1 MDYPIKRELD
11 SVYYRVKRGEN
22 WESLCASDLTE
33 EERREWFETM
43 TKPELIRMSLLLAG
57 TLRAIGDEL
66 NISFTESEK

>member
-1 MDYPIKRELD
+1 MEYPIKRELD
-11 SVYYRVKRGEN
+11 SMYYRVKRGEK
-22 WESLCASDLTE
+22 WESLCVSDLTE

-66 NISFTESEK
+66 NISFTESDK